1 MRPSRL
7 RSQDGF
13 TLVEVL
19 IAMSV
24 FMLILLGV
32 FQVFEPSN
40 TAYQSSQRKLSVQQN
55 GRIAMDM
62 IVRQIPMAGPTHGA
76 LTFRRVVFGGGGV

>member
-32 FQVFEPSN
+32 FF
-40 TAYQSSQRKLSVQQN
+40 YMRKQTPE
-55 GRIAMDM
+55 D
-62 IVRQIPMAGPTHGA
+62 
-76 LTFRRVVFGGGGV
+76 